1 MTEHE
6 QPETDA
12 VDDVEISHEPTLP
25 DLELPDY
32 HGRKPVGM
40 KTSVN
45 GAGNRLSR
53 PHGIGDRVVLVIEA
67 KVKKAGHE
75 DTDDGLIY
83 AEVLKVADLFEVQGD
98 PGARLLSTLRS
109 AYRTAKDDHDGKAP
123 IPTMGEAG
131 YTDGSGIAL
140 TEREVAALRGDPIRA
155 LVTDGLTPAVVE
167 YDDGSRLLWP
177 DEYPKDA
184 PRPSVG
190 EKAKLGDD
198 ELVVIALLHHETGET
213 LASIDETSPAAPAE
227 IPEDDPILDEVP
239 VDDVDQD
246 DDDGYSDGESYDG
259 DPYDNVV
266 AIRGEEPALPGE
278 QALEERDPTTADFG
292 FVDTTVPILREK
304 LGSID
309 DLVHLRRLLEAEK
322 QGRGRSL
329 QPRKGATDAIVAR
342 IEALGG
348 SV

>member
-1 MTEHE
+1 MTEEHT
-6 QPETDA
+6 PETDD
-12 VDDVEISHEPTLP
+12 VDDVEISIQPTLP

-45 GAGNRLSR
+45 GAGNRLAR

-109 AYRTAKDDHDGKAP
+109 AYRTAKDDQDGKAP
-123 IPTMGEAG
+123 IPQLGEVG
-131 YTDGSGIAL
+131 YTDAAGVVL

-155 LVTDGLTPAVVE
+155 LVSEGLTPAVVE

-184 PRPSVG
+184 PRPAVG
-190 EKAKLGDD
+190 EKALLGDD

-213 LASIDETSPAAPAE
+213 MASLGEIPADDPVLDEWEGDPSDHRPAE
-227 IPEDDPILDEVP
+227 ADEP
-239 VDDVDQD
+239 A
-246 DDDGYSDGESYDG
+246 DDGYSGESYDG
-259 DPYDNVV
+259 DPYDGP
-266 AIRGEEPALPGE
+266 AKSTGETPALPGE
-278 QALEERDPTTADFG
+278 IALEERLPTAADFG
-292 FVDTTVPILREK
+292 FVDTTVPLLREK
-304 LGSID
+304 LGSVD
-309 DLVHLRRLLEAEK
+309 DLVQLRRLLEAEK
-322 QGRGRSL
+322 QGRGRAL
-329 QPRKGATDAIVAR
+329 QARKGATDAIVAR